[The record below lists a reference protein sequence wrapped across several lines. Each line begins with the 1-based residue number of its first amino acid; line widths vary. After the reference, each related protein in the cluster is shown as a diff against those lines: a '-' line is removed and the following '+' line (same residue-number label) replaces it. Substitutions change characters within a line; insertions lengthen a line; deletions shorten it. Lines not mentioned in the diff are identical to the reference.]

1 MTMTMTKTMLMSV
14 ARSRNPCGRASGR
27 GGKARR
33 GGLGAGRQAGCGRL
47 PEAQPAARRGGG
59 SSVEEE
65 ELLRT
70 AGRDA
75 GDEQARGTARHGTAR
90 RAGGCEAG
98 GTAEA
103 PAPARRGARGRGGRE
118 GGRAGDV
125 LLSPLRGP
133 GRRVPR
139 AAPPGT

>member
-14 ARSRNPCGRASGR
+14 ARRRNPCGRASGR

-65 ELLRT
+65 ELLDCRKMP
-70 AGRDA
+70 
-75 GDEQARGTARHGTAR
+75 QLS
-90 RAGGCEAG
+90 EAQLS
-98 GTAEA
+98 EA
-103 PAPARRGARGRGGRE
+103 Q
-118 GGRAGDV
+118 
-125 LLSPLRGP
+125 LSEAQLSES
-133 GRRVPR
+133 
-139 AAPPGT
+139 AAL